1 MSASASPVLPPLDGS
16 LSLIPGL
23 VDFHAE
29 SNSTSPFF
37 VFPFPDLSSDT
48 LGSISFLE
56 FAQATHRV
64 AHSFR
69 PGRKG
74 EEGAV
79 IAIIVNCDTL
89 LYHALVAGLIRAGL
103 VPFPMSPRNSVP
115 AIASLMEHTSCHH
128 IVSQP
133 TFAPF
138 TDAVRE
144 SLPSGFA
151 MHVDDLPALTDVFPT
166 LAPSFDPPRAVPDP
180 YPPPAC
186 AASPSDIVLY
196 LHSSGSTGF
205 PKPIPH
211 THTTILHWCRMP
223 IFVESRRKA
232 IRWGCMALPPF
243 HVMGLCSQLYA
254 PLLSGQPTS
263 LFPPRAIVSAPP
275 VVPTPQNTIETA
287 RKTGCTAIESVPA
300 FVEAWS
306 QNEDDAKYLASLQ
319 ALIFAGG
326 PLSRANGEKLVDKG
340 VRLLACYGATE
351 FGLVT
356 CVFDD
361 GVEEPSPIGK
371 TRADWEWMQLP
382 RECMPRW
389 VPQGDGTFELQML
402 TCETH
407 QPCIENLPNGERG
420 FATSDLWEPHPTK
433 PGLWRI
439 VGRAD
444 DVIVLGSGEKTVPIL
459 QENHIGVHPW
469 VAGAVM
475 FGRGYQQV

>member
-1 MSASASPVLPPLDGS
+1 MSASASPVLPPLNGS

-29 SNSTSPFF
+29 YNSTSPFF
-37 VFPFPDLSSDT
+37 LFLFPDLSSDT

-56 FAQATHRV
+56 FAQAIHRV

-79 IAIIVNCDTL
+79 VAIIANCDTL

-103 VPFPMSPRNSVP
+103 VPFPMSSRNSVP
-115 AIASLMEHTSCHH
+115 AIASLMEHTSCHR

-166 LAPSFDPPRAVPDP
+166 LAPSFDPPRAVSGP

-186 AASPSDIVLY
+186 AASPSDVVLY

-300 FVEAWS
+300 FVE
-306 QNEDDAKYLASLQ
+306 
-319 ALIFAGG
+319 
-326 PLSRANGEKLVDKG
+326 V
-340 VRLLACYGATE
+340 
-351 FGLVT
+351 
-356 CVFDD
+356 
-361 GVEEPSPIGK
+361 
-371 TRADWEWMQLP
+371 
-382 RECMPRW
+382 
-389 VPQGDGTFELQML
+389 
-402 TCETH
+402 
-407 QPCIENLPNGERG
+407 
-420 FATSDLWEPHPTK
+420 
-433 PGLWRI
+433 
-439 VGRAD
+439 
-444 DVIVLGSGEKTVPIL
+444 GSGCVVCL
-459 QENHIGVHPW
+459 
-469 VAGAVM
+469 
-475 FGRGYQQV
+475 